1 MGFFFGFGKARRDFF
16 VKGEERGRQIV
27 EPELVTT
34 RRSTRRIQIG
44 HIPIGGDAPI
54 SVQSMTTV
62 DTRDVMA
69 TVNQLRQLKA
79 AGCDI
84 ARIAVPDLAAAEALE
99 TIMQRAPLPVV
110 ADIHFNYKFAL
121 MAAEAGISGLRF
133 NPGNIGSAW
142 KVRELVASAKDHQIP
157 IRIGVNAGSVEKRLL
172 KNHEGE
178 PTPEMLVESA
188 MHHVHILEDENFHD
202 IKISVK
208 SSQVPTMVAAY
219 RLLADRVDYPL
230 HLGVTE
236 AGTPRLGG
244 LRSAL
249 GIGLL
254 IAEGIGDTLRVSL
267 TADPVEEVA
276 AGIAI
281 LKDLGLRQG
290 GLSLVSCPTC
300 GRCTVD
306 MISATER
313 IEKKLG
319 GIQGDVRVAVMG
331 CEVNGPG
338 EAKAADVGIAYGHG
352 VALLVKQGKIVKRL
366 KPEEAEDALVAE
378 VHEMAN
384 S

>member
-1 MGFFFGFGKARRDFF
+1 
-16 VKGEERGRQIV
+16 
-27 EPELVTT
+27 
-34 RRSTRRIQIG
+34 
-44 HIPIGGDAPI
+44 
-54 SVQSMTTV
+54 MTTV
-62 DTRDVMA
+62 DTRDVVA
-69 TVNQLRQLKA
+69 TIDQLRQLKA

-84 ARIAVPDLAAAEALE
+84 ARLAVPDQEAAEALE
-99 TIMQRAPLPVV
+99 AIMHRAPLPVV

-121 MAAEAGISGLRF
+121 MAADAGISALRF
-133 NPGNIGSAW
+133 NPGNIGAAW
-142 KVRELVASAKDHQIP
+142 KVRELVASAKDHNIP
-157 IRIGVNAGSVEKRLL
+157 IRVGVNGGSVEKRLM

-188 MHHVHILEDENFHD
+188 MHHVRILEDENFED

-219 RLLADRVDYPL
+219 KLLAERVDYPL

-236 AGTPRLGG
+236 AGTPRLGS

-254 IAEGIGDTLRVSL
+254 VSQGIGDTIRVSL

-290 GLSLVSCPTC
+290 GMCLVSCPTC

-319 GIQGDVRVAVMG
+319 PIQGDLRVAVMG

-352 VALLVKQGKIVKRL
+352 VALLVKRGEVIKRL
-366 KPEEAEDALVAE
+366 DPDVAEDALVAE
-378 VHEMAN
+378 VKDMVSE
-384 S
+384 

>member
-1 MGFFFGFGKARRDFF
+1 M
-16 VKGEERGRQIV
+16 GEE
-27 EPELVTT
+27 LLAT
-34 RRSTRRIQIG
+34 RRPSRGLQIG
-44 HIPIGGDAPI
+44 NIPIGNGAPI

-62 DTRDVMA
+62 DTRDVVA
-69 TVNQLRQLKA
+69 TVDQLRQLKA

-84 ARIAVPDLAAAEALE
+84 ARLAVPDMEAAEALE
-99 TIMQRAPLPVV
+99 IIMMRAPLPVV
-110 ADIHFNYKFAL
+110 ADIHFNYQLAIK
-121 MAAEAGISGLRF
+121 AAELGISALRF
-133 NPGNIGSAW
+133 NPGNIGAAW
-142 KVRELVASAKDHQIP
+142 KVRELVAAAKDRQLP

-178 PTPEMLVESA
+178 PTAEMLVESA
-188 MHHVHILEDENFHD
+188 LHHVRILEEENFDD

-208 SSQVPTMVAAY
+208 SSQVPTMVSAY

-236 AGTPRLGG
+236 AGTPRLGS

-254 IAEGIGDTLRVSL
+254 IAEGIGDTIRVSL

-281 LKDLGLRQG
+281 LKDLGLRDG
-290 GLSLVSCPTC
+290 GLCLVSCPTC

-313 IEKKLG
+313 IEKSLG
-319 GIQGDVRVAVMG
+319 PIKTDLRVAVMG

-338 EAKAADVGIAYGHG
+338 EAKAADIGIAYGHG
-352 VALLVKQGKIVKRL
+352 VALLVKKGEIVQRL
-366 KPEEAEDALVAE
+366 KPEEAEKVLVEE
-378 VHEMAN
+378 VKQMAQER
-384 S
+384 